1 MSRKT
6 DRQIDQKSDKLGLV
20 EASIRS
26 DEGRNARNVRFRIS
40 LRWPIHII
48 NPIDKAKLFTTPPTD
63 AAPQFFVFFCFE
75 SFPLYS
81 DRLTD
86 KYVSTYSLVSSHFYF
101 FFNTNHSDVVALFSD
116 FLPLQTQES

>member
-6 DRQIDQKSDKLGLV
+6 DRQIDRKSDKLGLV

-48 NPIDKAKLFTTPPTD
+48 NPIDKAKLFCNTPHRRST
-63 AAPQFFVFFCFE
+63 AVFVLE

-81 DRLTD
+81 DRLAD
-86 KYVSTYSLVSSHFYF
+86 KYVSTYGLVSSHFYF
-101 FFNTNHSDVVALFSD
+101 FFDTNHSDVMTLFSD